1 MLSRLFAS
9 SIVCFVLLLIGS
21 GCQSWTPDV
30 APGRGSKERELRQ
43 NLYAIRQGISK
54 YTQDKK
60 RAPQTLDDLV
70 ASGYLK
76 SLPKDPFTGQADWVI
91 EREDPGSAADKQRPG
106 IVDIH
111 SASGLRAVDGSAY
124 NSW

>member
-1 MLSRLFAS
+1 LFGS
-9 SIVCFVLLLIGS
+9 SIFWLLLLAIAS

-30 APGRGSKERELRQ
+30 APGRGSKEKALRE
-43 NLYAIRQGISK
+43 NLYAVRQGISH

-70 ASGYLK
+70 NAGYLK
-76 SLPKDPFTGQADWVI
+76 SVPKDPFTGQADWVL
-91 EREDPGSAADKQRPG
+91 EREDASAVADKQRPG